1 MRQYIGVFIFLCL
14 GFINSIAQQA
24 GSLEDDDLVTP
35 IEIRP
40 KWILGSN
47 EQLIKEIIAKIDY
60 PYEQCVEGVTVLQF
74 TVDTNGQVSNAKIKR
89 SISNKVDEQLLK
101 LIYKYDF
108 MPGRLFDRKVNCNLY
123 LPIKIT
129 LK

>member
-1 MRQYIGVFIFLCL
+1 MSQYIKVFIFLCF
-14 GFINSIAQQA
+14 GFINSIAQQVD
-24 GSLEDDDLVTP
+24 SLEEIDLVTP

-47 EQLIKEIIAKIDY
+47 EQLIKEITAKIDY
-60 PYEQCVEGVTVLQF
+60 PYEQCVEGVTVLHF

-101 LIYKYDF
+101 LIYTYDF
-108 MPGRLFDRKVNCNLY
+108 TPGRLFDRKVNCNLY